1 MFPNPSIQIAL
12 FLSLLQIGQLSYAES
27 VDLKTILR
35 EASTDSLSVQKA
47 HDYVDEA
54 GWKKTEALN
63 GFLPSLVGSINYLAD
78 KRYMLVD
85 VDFGGNPVTIPQIIP
100 TSTYS
105 LTANL
110 PLFDGFSNVNKMQA
124 GMSLRDSAEDE
135 LDWTKF
141 ATERQVTLLYYKT
154 LAAQA
159 LKEVAE
165 TNLKTLQDHAKDTQA
180 LKKAGISTN
189 FEVLRVEVQVSE
201 AQSEVMNAT
210 DNLEM
215 ARYKLGEALGK
226 EKEVRELSGELPV
239 VQNVDLKVLDGLNIE
254 ERKDLKAISE
264 RVQSQRYTDT
274 ANGRFWVPR
283 ISAFGQYQ
291 YYNNINDRFDD
302 NSAYREAYQYGVNL
316 TWNFFDGM
324 TAIAKSGQSTAQ
336 LHQSEKTLQ
345 MAKIKSAQD
354 IEFWKRKLKFYES
367 VYQSRNGD
375 VGKSN
380 EALRLSREGRRV
392 GTRTSTDVL
401 DSELDLFRS
410 RAGQVNAQIGAI
422 EAVLNLELATGQK
435 LYNFAL

>member
-1 MFPNPSIQIAL
+1 MFSKQSIQIG
-12 FLSLLQIGQLSYAES
+12 LLLGLMQMGQLSYAES
-27 VDLKTILR
+27 VDLKTVIR

-47 HDYVDEA
+47 HDYLDEA
-54 GWKKTEALN
+54 SWKKNEAFA
-63 GFLPSLVGSINYLAD
+63 GFLPTLVGQVNYMAD

-85 VDFGGNPVTIPQIIP
+85 VDLGGNKITIPQIIP

-105 LTANL
+105 LTASL
-110 PLFDGFSNVNKMQA
+110 PLFDGFANVNRMQA
-124 GMSLRDSAEDE
+124 GLSLRDSAKNE
-135 LDWTKF
+135 LDWTQF
-141 ATERQVTLLYYKT
+141 STQRQVTLLFYKT

-159 LKEVAE
+159 LKEVSE
-165 TNLKTLQDHAKDTQA
+165 TNLKTLQDHLKDIQA

-210 DNLEM
+210 DNLEL

-226 EKEVRELSGELPV
+226 EKEEREVIGELPV
-239 VQNVDLKVLDGLNIE
+239 IQNVDLKSLDGLRLE
-254 ERKDLKAISE
+254 DRQDLKAINE
-264 RVQSQRYTDT
+264 RVQSQRYADT
-274 ANGRFWVPR
+274 AAGRFWVPR

-324 TAIAKSGQSTAQ
+324 SSIAKSGQSAAQ
-336 LHQSEKTLQ
+336 LHQSEKALQ

-354 IEFWKRKLKFYES
+354 VELWKRKLKFFES
-367 VYQSRNGD
+367 VYQSRHSD
-375 VGKSN
+375 VEKSN
-380 EALRLSREGRRV
+380 EALRLAREGRRV

-401 DSELDLFRS
+401 DAELDLFRS

-422 EAVLNLELATGQK
+422 EAVLNLELVTGQK
-435 LYNFAL
+435 IYNF